1 MQGRQPGNLPRMS
14 AMSTIASHRR
24 FYAEF
29 LVRAFGSGEQR
40 LIDAFAAIPREDFVG
55 PGPWQVCVGSDEY
68 ISTGT
73 DDPALLYQDILVG
86 LAPERRINNG
96 QPSLHARFLSEAA
109 PALGERVLHVGAG
122 TGYYTA
128 ILATLVGA
136 TGSVDAFEIEP
147 DLAARAASPL
157 ERFSNVS
164 LRGASATDAVL
175 ARYDVI
181 YVSAGTTHPPA
192 PWLDALDV
200 GGRLVLPLTPD
211 EGVGIMLKITRRAV
225 DRYAAEALAR
235 VAFVPCIGARDA
247 AASASL
253 AAALDGSSFT
263 SVRSLRRGTRPDR
276 TAWCVGAGWWLST
289 SDEAPLGA

>member
-1 MQGRQPGNLPRMS
+1 
-14 AMSTIASHRR
+14 MSTIASHRR

-96 QPSLHARFLSEAA
+96 QPSLHARSLSEAA

-136 TGSVDAFEIEP
+136 TGHVDAFEIES
-147 DLAARAASPL
+147 DLAARATTNLAHL
-157 ERFSNVS
+157 GNVVVH
-164 LRGASATDAVL
+164 GASASDGL
-175 ARYDVI
+175 LRDYDVI
-181 YVSAGTTHPPA
+181 YVNAGTTHPPPA
-192 PWLDALDV
+192 WLDALRV
-200 GGRLVLPLTPD
+200 GGRMVFPLTPN
-211 EGVGIMLKITRRAV
+211 EGVGIMLRITRLAA
-225 DRYAAEALAR
+225 DSYAATAFAR
-235 VAFVPCIGARDA
+235 VAFVPCIGARNEVA
-247 AASASL
+247 AVSL
-253 AAALDGSSFT
+253 AAALERGSNT
-263 SVRSLRRGTRPDR
+263 DVRSLRREEPPDH
-276 TAWCVGAGWWLST
+276 TAWCVGDGWWLSCSEPRRRET
-289 SDEAPLGA
+289 